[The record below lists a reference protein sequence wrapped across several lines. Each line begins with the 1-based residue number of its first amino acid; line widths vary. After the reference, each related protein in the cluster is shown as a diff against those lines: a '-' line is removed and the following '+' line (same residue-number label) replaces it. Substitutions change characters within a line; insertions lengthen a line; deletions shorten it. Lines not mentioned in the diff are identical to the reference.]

1 VTQNKR
7 ALVNILFDLD
17 GTLTDPREGILACF
31 KYALQELQVA
41 LPTESEL
48 ERFIG
53 PPLWD
58 SFSTLVGSANEAKLG
73 QAVALYRER
82 FAARGMFENKLY
94 PGIADALAMLQ
105 KGGIWLYVAT
115 SKPRVFAERI
125 VEYFGL
131 EQYFRAIHGSR
142 LDGSY
147 ADKSELI
154 AEVLRSES
162 LTPDETVMIG
172 DRDHDV
178 IGAKA
183 NGLFSVGAL
192 WGFGSRDE
200 LVSAGA
206 ELLCEAPNML
216 VETVRVF
223 DKAESC
229 G

>member
-1 VTQNKR
+1 MNV
-7 ALVNILFDLD
+7 LFDLD

-31 KYALQELQVA
+31 KHALHVLQVD
-41 LPTESEL
+41 LPTDPEI

-53 PPLWD
+53 PPLWE
-58 SFSTLVGSANEAKLG
+58 SFSTLVGASDEAKIAR
-73 QAVALYRER
+73 AVALYRER
-82 FAARGMFENKLY
+82 FATRGMFENGLY

-105 KGGIWLYVAT
+105 KGGTWLYVAT

-131 EQYFRAIHGSR
+131 EQYFRAVHGSE

-154 AEVLRSES
+154 AKVLRSES

-172 DRDHDV
+172 DRAHDV
-178 IGAKA
+178 VGAKA
-183 NGLFSVGAL
+183 NGIFSVGAL

-200 LVSAGA
+200 LVLAGA
-206 ELLCEAPNML
+206 DLLCKTPDML
-216 VETVRVF
+216 VETMRVF
-223 DKAESC
+223 DRA
-229 G
+229 GR